1 MIAASDTI
9 HHLAAMPAPPP
20 PGPDWAMFLDIDGTL
35 IDLAPSPDAV
45 IVPASLR
52 DNLASLHQLVRAV
65 ALVSGRALYQV
76 DALFAPLILPASGQ
90 HGAELRLERELAES
104 PPLPAIRA
112 VVPALHRFAADHHG
126 ILVEDKGD
134 SVAVHYR
141 AAPTLAE
148 EVEAVTRRLVGDSPD
163 VEVLPARMAF
173 DIKPRGVSKGRAIA
187 WFMRQ
192 APFAGRVPVFVGDD
206 HTDESGF
213 AAVNELGGHSIR
225 VGDERESNARFSLGS
240 AAAVREWVAGL
251 VRYYRQAEGPD
262 AH

>member
-1 MIAASDTI
+1 MIAAPATT
-9 HHLAAMPAPPP
+9 HHLAVMPAPPL
-20 PGPDWAMFLDIDGTL
+20 PGPDWALFLDIDGTL

-52 DNLASLHQLVRAV
+52 DNLALLHHGIRAL
-65 ALVSGRALYQV
+65 ALISGRSLSQI
-76 DALFAPLILPASGQ
+76 DTLFSPLILPASGQ
-90 HGAELRLERELAES
+90 HGAELRLERQLIES
-104 PPLPAIRA
+104 LPLPAIRA
-112 VVPALHRFAADHHG
+112 VVPALHQFAADHHG

-148 EVEAVTRRLVGDSPD
+148 EVEAITRRLVGDSLE

-173 DIKPRGVSKGRAIA
+173 DIKPRRVSKGRAIA
-187 WFMRQ
+187 WFMEHP
-192 APFAGRVPVFVGDD
+192 PFAGRLPVFVGDD
-206 HTDESGF
+206 HTDETGF

-225 VGDERESNARFSLGS
+225 VGHEKESEARFSLGS

-251 VRYYRQAEGPD
+251 VRYYRRAEGPD
-262 AH
+262 VR